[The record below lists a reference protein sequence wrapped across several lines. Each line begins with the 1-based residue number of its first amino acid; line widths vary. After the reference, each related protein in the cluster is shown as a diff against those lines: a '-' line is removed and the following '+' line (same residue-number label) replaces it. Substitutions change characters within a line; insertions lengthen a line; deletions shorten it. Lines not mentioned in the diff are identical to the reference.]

1 MDPWEKTVLREQPYY
16 LGRDVAD
23 ITYLLAYI
31 PMISIVAIDF
41 CRRSLLRRFF
51 FGYIPVRVY

>member
-1 MDPWEKTVLREQPYY
+1 MANAA
-16 LGRDVAD
+16 AD
-23 ITYLLAYI
+23 MTYLLAYI

-41 CRRSLLRRFF
+41 CRRSFLRRFF